1 MDLEW
6 VNSLIVIK
14 TKYNKN
20 KLITFKKDII
30 DNLKYNNYEYY
41 FKINTEFLGGNQY
54 LVILKQSISQR
65 NESVC

>member
-30 DNLKYNNYEYY
+30 DNSEYNNYEYY
-41 FKINTEFLGGNQY
+41 FKTNTELFGGKSAFSYSKTINKP
-54 LVILKQSISQR
+54 V
-65 NESVC
+65 E

>member
-30 DNLKYNNYEYY
+30 DNSEYNNYEYY
-41 FKINTEFLGGNQY
+41 FKINTELFGGGE
-54 LVILKQSISQR
+54 VSI
-65 NESVC
+65 

>member
-30 DNLKYNNYEYY
+30 GNSEYNNYEHY
-41 FKINTEFLGGNQY
+41 FKINTELFGGE
-54 LVILKQSISQR
+54 VSI
-65 NESVC
+65 